1 MAASVDGKP
10 PCPRRVAAFMK
21 QELDLNNEDSS
32 NFNLLVLTGITPGQ
46 TDDGT
51 KSLTNPVYDTSSNS
65 ILVWAATLKANG
77 PTFAADGSVLSP
89 NILDPKFSTDWI
101 QCSSYPFTPR
111 DPGSH
116 YFHKGCL
123 MEGDQVEI
131 VASSSHQTNTKSDGA
146 SVVLPIAG
154 TLTKINVTGQF
165 PLQPVTKDLCPSGT

>member
-32 NFNLLVLTGITPGQ
+32 SLNLLILTGTAPGQ

-51 KSLTNPVYDTSSNS
+51 QPLVNPVYDSSSNS
-65 ILVWAATLKANG
+65 ILVWTATLKANG
-77 PTFAADGSVLSP
+77 PTFAANGSVLSP
-89 NILDPKFSTDWI
+89 NILDPNFSSDWI
-101 QCSSYPFTPR
+101 QCCTHPFSLR
-111 DPGSH
+111 DPESH

-131 VASSSHQTNTKSDGA
+131 IVSTNHQTKTQSDGT
-146 SVVLPIAG
+146 SVAIPIEG
-154 TLTKINVTGQF
+154 TVTKINTIGQF
-165 PLQPVTKDLCPSGT
+165 PLQPVTKDLCPSGC